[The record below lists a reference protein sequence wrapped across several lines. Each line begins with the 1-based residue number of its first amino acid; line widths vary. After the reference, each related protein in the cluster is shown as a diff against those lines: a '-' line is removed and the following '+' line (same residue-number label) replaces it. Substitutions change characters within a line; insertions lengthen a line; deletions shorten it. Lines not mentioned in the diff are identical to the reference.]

1 MCMEA
6 ELLLTAQNISTQN
19 DFKFLTRRQT
29 KVYEVSLSSEPSGYV
44 VDRFDA
50 ACSCY
55 ICKSLGPFKHRY
67 DEKTGL

>member
-1 MCMEA
+1 MEA

-19 DFKFLTRRQT
+19 DFKFLTLRQI
-29 KVYEVSLSSEPSGYV
+29 KACEVSVSSEPESGYV

-67 DEKTGL
+67 DEKIGL